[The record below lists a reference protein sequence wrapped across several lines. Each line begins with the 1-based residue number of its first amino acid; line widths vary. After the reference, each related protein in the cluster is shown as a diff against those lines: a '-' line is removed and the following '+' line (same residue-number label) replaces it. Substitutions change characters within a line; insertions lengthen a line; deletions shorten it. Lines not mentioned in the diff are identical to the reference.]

1 MCGALNLTTF
11 FQDTIMRPRL
21 FKPASTQEGYALDI
35 LIYGIVN
42 GMTFALFA
50 VGFSFVYG
58 ISRLPNFAH
67 GALYVVTGF
76 ITWSFV
82 NSAGLPYWIGAL
94 LSLIIVSLAGIAIYQ
109 FVMIRVRGMPISEI
123 IVSFGIALAILEG
136 LRLQGI
142 GGFKGFI
149 GPGYVL
155 PRFIDGVVDTPWVTI
170 DLQRLL
176 IIAVGLLIMVLMW
189 LFTHYHRM
197 GLALKAMAQHERA
210 ALMLGI
216 NSDRM
221 ANIAL
226 AIGSALAGLAAL
238 AVMPLGNV
246 NCESGYDVLTKAI
259 AVCVIGGLGSW
270 MGTILAAMTLGLA
283 TTVMSALGG
292 TMWNNVLIFGLIILI
307 LIVRPSGLFG
317 QQKQLEERV

>member
-1 MCGALNLTTF
+1 MEIF
-11 FQDTIMRPRL
+11 V
-21 FKPASTQEGYALDI
+21 
-35 LIYGIVN
+35 YGVIN
-42 GMTFALFA
+42 GMIFVLMA

-76 ITWSFV
+76 VTWSFI
-82 NSAGLPYWIGAL
+82 NSAGFPYGL
-94 LSLIIVSLAGIAIYQ
+94 SVFLSLLIVSLIGMAIYQ

-123 IVSFGIALAILEG
+123 IVSFAIALAILEG

-155 PRFIDGVVDTPWVTI
+155 PPFVTGVLETRWVTV

-176 IIAVGLLIMVLMW
+176 IIAVGLILLGLVW
-189 LFTHYHRM
+189 LFTHYHRI
-197 GLALKAMAQHERA
+197 GLALRAMAQHERA

-221 ANIAL
+221 ANISL
-226 AIGSALAGLAAL
+226 GIGSALAGISAI
-238 AVMPLGNV
+238 AVTPLGNV
-246 NCESGYDVLTKAI
+246 NCESGYSVLTNAI

-270 MGTILAAMTLGLA
+270 VGTILAALILGMG

-292 TMWNNVLIFGLIILI
+292 TMWNNVLVFGLIILI
-307 LIVRPSGLFG
+307 LIIRPSGLFG
-317 QQKQLEERV
+317 QQKELEERV

>member
-1 MCGALNLTTF
+1 VKFLEV
-11 FQDTIMRPRL
+11 I
-21 FKPASTQEGYALDI
+21 
-35 LIYGIVN
+35 IYGVVN
-42 GMTFALFA
+42 GMIFVLMA

-76 ITWSFV
+76 ITWSFI
-82 NSAGLPYWIGAL
+82 NSTGLPYWVSVI
-94 LSLIIVSLAGIAIYQ
+94 LSLIIVSLAGVAIYQ

-123 IVSFGIALAILEG
+123 IVSFAIALAILEG

-155 PRFIDGVVDTPWVTI
+155 PRFTDGVFESPWVTI
-170 DLQRLL
+170 DLQRIL
-176 IIAVGLLIMVLMW
+176 IIAVGLLLLGFMW
-189 LFTHYHRM
+189 LFTHYHKV
-197 GLALKAMAQHERA
+197 GLALRAMAQNERA

-226 AIGSALAGLAAL
+226 GIGSALAGLAAI
-238 AVMPLGNV
+238 AVMPLGNI
-246 NCESGYDVLTKAI
+246 NCESGYSVLTNAI

-270 MGTILAAMTLGLA
+270 VGTILAALILGIG
-283 TTVMSALGG
+283 TTIMSALGG
-292 TMWNNVLIFGLIILI
+292 TMWNNVLVFGLIILI

-317 QQKQLEERV
+317 QQKELEERV

>member
-1 MCGALNLTTF
+1 VEVLV
-11 FQDTIMRPRL
+11 
-21 FKPASTQEGYALDI
+21 
-35 LIYGIVN
+35 YGVVN
-42 GMTFALFA
+42 GMTFVLWA

-76 ITWSFV
+76 ITWSFI
-82 NSAGLPYWIGAL
+82 NSTGLPHWLSII
-94 LSLIIVSLAGIAIYQ
+94 LSLLIVSFAGVAIYQ

-123 IVSFGIALAILEG
+123 IVSFAIALAILEG

-155 PRFIDGVVDTPWVTI
+155 PPFVSGVIETHWVTI

-176 IIAVGLLIMVLMW
+176 IIAAGLLLLGFMW
-189 LFTHYHRM
+189 LFTHYHKV
-197 GLALKAMAQHERA
+197 GLALRAMAQHERA

-226 AIGSALAGLAAL
+226 GIGSALAGISAI

-246 NCESGYDVLTKAI
+246 NCESGYSVLTNAI

-270 MGTILAAMTLGLA
+270 VGTILAALVLGLA
-283 TTVMSALGG
+283 TTIMSALGG
-292 TMWNNVLIFGLIILI
+292 TMWNNVLVFGLIILI
-307 LIVRPSGLFG
+307 LIIKPSGLFG
-317 QQKQLEERV
+317 QQKELEERV

>member
-1 MCGALNLTTF
+1 MT
-11 FQDTIMRPRL
+11 
-21 FKPASTQEGYALDI
+21 SVEI
-35 LIYGIVN
+35 LVYGVVN
-42 GMTFALFA
+42 GMTFVLWA

-76 ITWSFV
+76 VTWSFI
-82 NSAGLPYWIGAL
+82 NSTGLPHWLSII
-94 LSLIIVSLAGIAIYQ
+94 LSLLIVSFAGVAIYQ

-123 IVSFGIALAILEG
+123 IVSFAIALAILEG

-155 PRFIDGVVDTPWVTI
+155 PPFVNGVIETHWVTI

-176 IIAVGLLIMVLMW
+176 IIAAGLLLLGFMW
-189 LFTHYHRM
+189 LFTHHHKV
-197 GLALKAMAQHERA
+197 GLALRAMAQHERA

-226 AIGSALAGLAAL
+226 GIGSALAGISAV

-246 NCESGYDVLTKAI
+246 NCESGYSVLTNAI

-270 MGTILAAMTLGLA
+270 VGTILAALILGLA
-283 TTVMSALGG
+283 TTIMSALGG
-292 TMWNNVLIFGLIILI
+292 TMWNNVLVFGLIILI

-317 QQKQLEERV
+317 QQKELEERV

>member
-1 MCGALNLTTF
+1 M
-11 FQDTIMRPRL
+11 DVEVI
-21 FKPASTQEGYALDI
+21 
-35 LIYGIVN
+35 IYGLVN
-42 GMTFALFA
+42 GMTFVLMA

-76 ITWSFV
+76 ITWSFI
-82 NSAGLPYWIGAL
+82 NKAGLPYW
-94 LSLIIVSLAGIAIYQ
+94 LSVVLSILIVSLIGMAIYQ
-109 FVMIRVRGMPISEI
+109 FLLIRVRGMPISEI
-123 IVSFGIALAILEG
+123 IVSFAVALGILEG

-155 PRFIDGVVDTPWVTI
+155 PPMVDRVVVTNWLTI
-170 DLQRLL
+170 DWQRLL
-176 IIAVGLLIMVLMW
+176 IIAAGLLILGLMW
-189 LFTHYHRM
+189 LFTHYHKL
-197 GLALKAMAQHERA
+197 GLALRAMAQHERA

-221 ANIAL
+221 ANVAL
-226 AIGSALAGLAAL
+226 AIGSALSGVAA
-238 AVMPLGNV
+238 VVIMPLGNI
-246 NCESGYDVLTKAI
+246 NCESGYSVLTHAI

-270 MGTILAAMTLGLA
+270 MGTIIAALTLGMA

-307 LIVRPSGLFG
+307 LIARPSGLFG
-317 QQKQLEERV
+317 QQKELEERV

>member
-1 MCGALNLTTF
+1 MTPVEVF
-11 FQDTIMRPRL
+11 V
-21 FKPASTQEGYALDI
+21 
-35 LIYGIVN
+35 YGVVN
-42 GMTFALFA
+42 GMTFVLWA

-76 ITWSFV
+76 ITWSFI
-82 NSAGLPYWIGAL
+82 NNTGLPYWLSVI
-94 LSLIIVSLAGIAIYQ
+94 LSLLIVSFAGVAIYQ

-123 IVSFGIALAILEG
+123 IVSFAIALAILEG

-155 PRFIDGVVDTPWVTI
+155 PPFVNGVIETRWVTI

-176 IIAVGLLIMVLMW
+176 IIAVGFLLLGFMW
-189 LFTHYHRM
+189 LFTHYHRV
-197 GLALKAMAQHERA
+197 GLALRAMAQNERA

-226 AIGSALAGLAAL
+226 GIGSALAGLSAI
-238 AVMPLGNV
+238 AVMPLGNI
-246 NCESGYDVLTKAI
+246 NCESGYSVLTNAI

-270 MGTILAAMTLGLA
+270 VGTILAALTLGLA
-283 TTVMSALGG
+283 TTTLSALGG
-292 TMWNNVLIFGLIILI
+292 TMWNNVLVFGLIILI
-307 LIVRPSGLFG
+307 LVARPSGLFG
-317 QQKQLEERV
+317 QQKELEERV

>member
-1 MCGALNLTTF
+1 LEV
-11 FQDTIMRPRL
+11 I
-21 FKPASTQEGYALDI
+21 
-35 LIYGIVN
+35 IYGIVN
-42 GMTFALFA
+42 GMTFVLMAI
-50 VGFSFVYG
+50 GFSFVYG

-76 ITWSFV
+76 ITWSFI
-82 NSAGLPYWIGAL
+82 NNAGLPYL
-94 LSLIIVSLAGIAIYQ
+94 LSIIFSLIIVTLAGTAIYQ

-123 IVSFGIALAILEG
+123 IVSFAIALAILEG

-155 PRFIDGVVDTPWVTI
+155 PRFMDGVLETSGVTI
-170 DLQRLL
+170 DFQRLFIIGFGL
-176 IIAVGLLIMVLMW
+176 ILLFLMW
-189 LFTHYHRM
+189 LFTHYSKI
-197 GLALKAMAQHERA
+197 GLSLRAMAQNERA

-216 NSDRM
+216 NSDFM

-226 AIGSALAGLAAL
+226 GIGSALAGLAAI
-238 AVMPLGNV
+238 VIMPLGNV
-246 NCESGYDVLTKAI
+246 NCESGYSVLTTAI

-270 MGTILAAMTLGLA
+270 MGTILAGLILGIA
-283 TTVMSALGG
+283 TTIMSAIGG

-317 QQKQLEERV
+317 KQKELEERV

>member
-1 MCGALNLTTF
+1 VKF
-11 FQDTIMRPRL
+11 VEVIV
-21 FKPASTQEGYALDI
+21 
-35 LIYGIVN
+35 YGVVN
-42 GMTFALFA
+42 GMIFVLMA

-76 ITWSFV
+76 ITWSFI
-82 NSAGLPYWIGAL
+82 NSAGLPYWVSVI
-94 LSLIIVSLAGIAIYQ
+94 LSLIIVSLAGVAIYQ

-123 IVSFGIALAILEG
+123 IVSFAIALAILEG

-142 GGFKGFI
+142 GGFI

-155 PRFIDGVVDTPWVTI
+155 PRFTDGVIESPWVTI

-176 IIAVGLLIMVLMW
+176 IIAVGLLLLGFMW
-189 LFTHYHRM
+189 LFTHYHKV
-197 GLALKAMAQHERA
+197 GLALRAMAQHERA

-226 AIGSALAGLAAL
+226 GIGSALAGISAI
-238 AVMPLGNV
+238 AVMPLGNI
-246 NCESGYDVLTKAI
+246 NCESGYSVLTNAI

-270 MGTILAAMTLGLA
+270 VGTVLAALILGIG
-283 TTVMSALGG
+283 TTIMSALGG
-292 TMWNNVLIFGLIILI
+292 TMWNNVLVFGLIILI

-317 QQKQLEERV
+317 QQKELEERV

>member
-1 MCGALNLTTF
+1 MDAEV
-11 FQDTIMRPRL
+11 I
-21 FKPASTQEGYALDI
+21 
-35 LIYGIVN
+35 IYGLVN
-42 GMTFALFA
+42 GMTFLLMA

-76 ITWSFV
+76 ITWSFI
-82 NSAGLPYWIGAL
+82 NNAGVPYW
-94 LSLIIVSLAGIAIYQ
+94 LSVVLSILIVSLIGIAIYQ
-109 FVMIRVRGMPISEI
+109 FLLIRVRGMPISEI
-123 IVSFGIALAILEG
+123 IVSFAVALGILEG

-155 PRFIDGVVDTPWVTI
+155 PPMVDRVLVTSWLTI
-170 DLQRLL
+170 DWQRLL
-176 IIAVGLLIMVLMW
+176 IIAAGLLILGLMW
-189 LFTHYHRM
+189 LFTHYHKL
-197 GLALKAMAQHERA
+197 GLALRAMAQHERA

-221 ANIAL
+221 ANVAL
-226 AIGSALAGLAAL
+226 AIGSALSGVAA
-238 AVMPLGNV
+238 VVIMPLGNI
-246 NCESGYDVLTKAI
+246 NIESGYSVLTHAI

-270 MGTILAAMTLGLA
+270 MGTVIAALILGMA

-307 LIVRPSGLFG
+307 LIARPSGLFG
-317 QQKQLEERV
+317 QQKELEERV

>member
-1 MCGALNLTTF
+1 VEIF
-11 FQDTIMRPRL
+11 V
-21 FKPASTQEGYALDI
+21 
-35 LIYGIVN
+35 YGVIN
-42 GMTFALFA
+42 GMIFVLMA

-76 ITWSFV
+76 ITWSFI
-82 NSAGLPYWIGAL
+82 NSAGFPYGL
-94 LSLIIVSLAGIAIYQ
+94 SVFLSLLIVSLIGMAIYQ

-123 IVSFGIALAILEG
+123 IVSFAIALAILEG

-155 PRFIDGVVDTPWVTI
+155 PPFVTGVLETRWVTV

-176 IIAVGLLIMVLMW
+176 IIAVGLILLGLVW
-189 LFTHYHRM
+189 LFTHYHRI
-197 GLALKAMAQHERA
+197 GLALRAMAQHERA

-226 AIGSALAGLAAL
+226 GIGSALAGISAI
-238 AVMPLGNV
+238 AVTPLGNV
-246 NCESGYDVLTKAI
+246 NCESGYSVLTNAI

-270 MGTILAAMTLGLA
+270 VGTILAALILGMG

-292 TMWNNVLIFGLIILI
+292 TMWNNVLVFGLIILI
-307 LIVRPSGLFG
+307 LIIRPSGLFG
-317 QQKQLEERV
+317 QQKELEERV

>member
-1 MCGALNLTTF
+1 VEIF
-11 FQDTIMRPRL
+11 V
-21 FKPASTQEGYALDI
+21 
-35 LIYGIVN
+35 YGVIN
-42 GMTFALFA
+42 GMIFVLMA

-58 ISRLPNFAH
+58 ISRIPNFAH

-76 ITWSFV
+76 ITWSFI
-82 NSAGLPYWIGAL
+82 NSAGLPYGL
-94 LSLIIVSLAGIAIYQ
+94 SVFLSLLIVSLIGMAIYQ

-123 IVSFGIALAILEG
+123 IVSFAIALAILEG

-155 PRFIDGVVDTPWVTI
+155 PPFVTGVLETRWVTV

-176 IIAVGLLIMVLMW
+176 IIAVGLTLLGLMW
-189 LFTHYHRM
+189 LFTHYHKI
-197 GLALKAMAQHERA
+197 GLALRAMAQHERA

-226 AIGSALAGLAAL
+226 GIGSALAGISAI
-238 AVMPLGNV
+238 AVTPLGNV
-246 NCESGYDVLTKAI
+246 NCESGYSVLTNAI

-270 MGTILAAMTLGLA
+270 VGTILAALILGMG

-292 TMWNNVLIFGLIILI
+292 TMWNNVLVFGLIILI

-317 QQKQLEERV
+317 QQKELEERV

>member
-1 MCGALNLTTF
+1 MEV
-11 FQDTIMRPRL
+11 I
-21 FKPASTQEGYALDI
+21 
-35 LIYGIVN
+35 IYGLVN
-42 GMTFALFA
+42 GIKFFLMA

-76 ITWSFV
+76 ITWSFM
-82 NSAGLPYWIGAL
+82 NNAGLPFWLSIL
-94 LSLIIVSLAGIAIYQ
+94 ISLIIVSLAGMAIYR

-155 PRFIDGVVDTPWVTI
+155 PPFYDGVVATSWLMI
-170 DLQRLL
+170 DMHRLL
-176 IIAVGLLIMVLMW
+176 IIAVGVLILAFMW
-189 LFTHYHRM
+189 LFTHFHKL

-221 ANIAL
+221 AVIAL
-226 AIGSALAGLAAL
+226 AIGSALAGIAAV
-238 AVMPLGNV
+238 AIMPLGNV
-246 NCESGYDVLTKAI
+246 NVESGYSVLTHAI

-270 MGTILAAMTLGLA
+270 GGTLIAALILGLG
-283 TTVMSALGG
+283 TTIMSAFGG

-307 LIVRPSGLFG
+307 LIVRPSGLMG
-317 QQKQLEERV
+317 KQKELEERV

>member
-1 MCGALNLTTF
+1 VKF
-11 FQDTIMRPRL
+11 VEVIV
-21 FKPASTQEGYALDI
+21 
-35 LIYGIVN
+35 YGVVN
-42 GMTFALFA
+42 GMIFVLMA

-76 ITWSFV
+76 ITWSFI
-82 NSAGLPYWIGAL
+82 NSAGLPYWVSVI
-94 LSLIIVSLAGIAIYQ
+94 LSLIIVSLAGVAIYQ

-123 IVSFGIALAILEG
+123 IVSFAIALAILEG

-155 PRFIDGVVDTPWVTI
+155 PRFTDGVIESPWVTI

-176 IIAVGLLIMVLMW
+176 IIAVGLLLLGFMW
-189 LFTHYHRM
+189 LFTHYHKV
-197 GLALKAMAQHERA
+197 GLALRAMAQNERA

-226 AIGSALAGLAAL
+226 GIGSALAGISAI
-238 AVMPLGNV
+238 AVMPLGNI
-246 NCESGYDVLTKAI
+246 NCESGYSVLTNAI

-270 MGTILAAMTLGLA
+270 VGTVLAALILGIG
-283 TTVMSALGG
+283 TTIMSALGG
-292 TMWNNVLIFGLIILI
+292 TMWNNVLVFGLIILI

-317 QQKQLEERV
+317 QQKELEERV

>member
-1 MCGALNLTTF
+1 V
-11 FQDTIMRPRL
+11 DV
-21 FKPASTQEGYALDI
+21 EV
-35 LIYGIVN
+35 LIYGLVN
-42 GMTFALFA
+42 GMTFVLMA

-76 ITWSFV
+76 ITWSFI
-82 NSAGLPYWIGAL
+82 NKTGLPYWVAVILAIG
-94 LSLIIVSLAGIAIYQ
+94 IVSIVGLAIYQ
-109 FVMIRVRGMPISEI
+109 FLLIRVRGMPISEI
-123 IVSFGIALAILEG
+123 IVSFAVGLGILEG

-155 PRFIDGVVDTPWVTI
+155 PPIVDHVVATDWLIIDS
-170 DLQRLL
+170 QRLL
-176 IIAVGLLIMVLMW
+176 IIAVGLLIIGFVW
-189 LFTHYHRM
+189 LFTHHHKM
-197 GLALKAMAQHERA
+197 GLALRAMAQHERA

-221 ANIAL
+221 ANLAL
-226 AIGSALAGLAAL
+226 AIGSGLAGLAAI
-238 AVMPLGNV
+238 VIMPLGNI
-246 NCESGYDVLTKAI
+246 NCESGYSVLTNAI

-270 MGTILAAMTLGLA
+270 TGTILAALILGFG
-283 TTVMSALGG
+283 TTIMSALGA
-292 TMWNNVLIFGLIILI
+292 TMWNNVFIFGLIILI

-317 QQKQLEERV
+317 QQKELEERV

>member
-1 MCGALNLTTF
+1 VTAVEVLL
-11 FQDTIMRPRL
+11 
-21 FKPASTQEGYALDI
+21 
-35 LIYGIVN
+35 YGLVN
-42 GMTFALFA
+42 GMIFVLMA

-67 GALYVVTGF
+67 GALYVITGF
-76 ITWSFV
+76 ITWSFL
-82 NSAGLPYWIGAL
+82 NSAGFPYWLSVI
-94 LSLIIVSLAGIAIYQ
+94 LSLIIVFFAGVAIYQ

-123 IVSFGIALAILEG
+123 IVSFAIALAILEG

-155 PRFIDGVVDTPWVTI
+155 PPFMSGVLETSWVTI

-176 IIAVGLLIMVLMW
+176 IIAVGLLMLGFMW
-189 LFTHYHRM
+189 LFTHYHKI
-197 GLALKAMAQHERA
+197 GLALRAMAQHERA

-221 ANIAL
+221 ANVAL
-226 AIGSALAGLAAL
+226 GIGSALAGVSAI
-238 AVMPLGNV
+238 AVMPLGNI
-246 NCESGYDVLTKAI
+246 NCESGYTVLTNAI

-270 MGTILAAMTLGLA
+270 VGTILAALILGLG
-283 TTVMSALGG
+283 TTILSALGG
-292 TMWNNVLIFGLIILI
+292 TMWNNVLVFGLIILI

-317 QQKQLEERV
+317 QQKELEERV

>member
-1 MCGALNLTTF
+1 MEV
-11 FQDTIMRPRL
+11 MV
-21 FKPASTQEGYALDI
+21 
-35 LIYGIVN
+35 YGIVN
-42 GMTFALFA
+42 GMTFVLMAM
-50 VGFSFVYG
+50 GFSFVYG

-76 ITWSFV
+76 VTWSFI
-82 NSAGLPYWIGAL
+82 NSAGLPYWLSVI
-94 LSLIIVSLAGIAIYQ
+94 LSLLIVSLIGMAIYQ

-123 IVSFGIALAILEG
+123 IVSFAIALAILEG

-155 PRFIDGVVDTPWVTI
+155 PRVVDGVIETPWVTI
-170 DLQRLL
+170 DIQRLIL
-176 IIAVGLLIMVLMW
+176 IGVGLLLLGIMW
-189 LFTHYHRM
+189 LFTHYHKI
-197 GLALKAMAQHERA
+197 GLSLRAMAQHERA

-226 AIGSALAGLAAL
+226 GIGSALAGLAAI
-238 AVMPLGNV
+238 VIMPLGNV
-246 NCESGYDVLTKAI
+246 NCESGYSVLTNAI

-270 MGTILAAMTLGLA
+270 VGTILSALILGLA
-283 TTVMSALGG
+283 TTLMSAMGG
-292 TMWNNVLIFGLIILI
+292 TMWNNVLVFGLIILI

-317 QQKQLEERV
+317 KQKELEERV

>member
-1 MCGALNLTTF
+1 MEIF
-11 FQDTIMRPRL
+11 V
-21 FKPASTQEGYALDI
+21 
-35 LIYGIVN
+35 YGVIN
-42 GMTFALFA
+42 GMIFVLMA

-76 ITWSFV
+76 ITWSFI
-82 NSAGLPYWIGAL
+82 NSAGLPYGL
-94 LSLIIVSLAGIAIYQ
+94 SVFLSLLIVSLMGMAIYQ

-123 IVSFGIALAILEG
+123 IVSFAIALAILEG

-155 PRFIDGVVDTPWVTI
+155 PPFVTGVLETRWVTV

-176 IIAVGLLIMVLMW
+176 IIAVGLILLGSVW
-189 LFTHYHRM
+189 LFTHYHRI
-197 GLALKAMAQHERA
+197 GLALRAMAQHERA

-221 ANIAL
+221 ANISL
-226 AIGSALAGLAAL
+226 GIGSALAGISAI
-238 AVMPLGNV
+238 AVTPLGNV
-246 NCESGYDVLTKAI
+246 NCESGYSVLTNAI

-270 MGTILAAMTLGLA
+270 VGTILAALILGMG

-292 TMWNNVLIFGLIILI
+292 TMWNNVLVFGLIILI
-307 LIVRPSGLFG
+307 LIIRPSGLFG